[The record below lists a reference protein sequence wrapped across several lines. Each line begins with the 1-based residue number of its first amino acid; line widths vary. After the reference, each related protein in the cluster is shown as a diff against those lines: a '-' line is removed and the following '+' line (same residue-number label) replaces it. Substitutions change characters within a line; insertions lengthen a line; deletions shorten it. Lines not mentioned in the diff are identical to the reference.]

1 MIHPTAVIDPKAQ
14 IDSEVVVG
22 PYVLI
27 EGPVQISSGT
37 EIQANAVITGLV
49 TCSFA
54 ANPRTVCASSSN
66 SMLKTRLA
74 GVRSGPAPRGARARQ
89 WFGGERQSAVQSG

>member
-37 EIQANAVITGLV
+37 EIQANAVITGIDTGSWVDIPDSCDQTKSEL
-49 TCSFA
+49 S
-54 ANPRTVCASSSN
+54 R
-66 SMLKTRLA
+66 
-74 GVRSGPAPRGARARQ
+74 
-89 WFGGERQSAVQSG
+89 